1 MTEFV
6 GAPVNFASQAKTSLA
21 SHTSLELKT
30 NLALELIHTS
40 HKEEI
45 DRYIH
50 IYKLCYSVVLDL
62 GYRQTGLATNLLLYP
77 RQVAFLELSSMSHLE
92 KY

>member
-6 GAPVNFASQAKTSLA
+6 GAPVDFAPSGKTSLWL
-21 SHTSLELKT
+21 HTSSGLNSKP

-40 HKEEI
+40 HTEGI
-45 DRYIH
+45 S

-62 GYRQTGLATNLLLYP
+62 GYR
-77 RQVAFLELSSMSHLE
+77 
-92 KY
+92 